1 MLYRWLGIKTYEEY
15 ALGDIRHLIR
25 YAAAKQDQMLAE
37 GDEYKIDG
45 AKINASK
52 TDNQKYIDELDK
64 IVRQSDLFMQH
75 LADPVPTYE
84 STDGSYLKTY
94 EKNVDQ
100 YINKLNNSFD
110 YLSDAERRELFNEA
124 YTLSGN
130 QK

>member
-1 MLYRWLGIKTYEEY
+1 
-15 ALGDIRHLIR
+15 
-25 YAAAKQDQMLAE
+25 MLAE
-37 GDEYKIDG
+37 GDEYKIDE

-84 STDGSYLKTY
+84 PTDGSYLKTY
-94 EKNVDQ
+94 QKNVDQ

-110 YLSDAERRELFNEA
+110 YLSDAKRRELFNEA